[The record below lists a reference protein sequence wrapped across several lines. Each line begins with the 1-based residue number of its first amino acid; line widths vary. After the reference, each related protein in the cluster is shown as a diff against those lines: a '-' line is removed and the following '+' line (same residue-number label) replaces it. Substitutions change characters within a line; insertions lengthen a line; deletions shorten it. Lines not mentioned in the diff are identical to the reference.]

1 MNLEDNISHKT
12 IYVKLTNRCNLVCDH
27 CYNAVCHDQ
36 GQMSKDTLNK
46 ILDYIYDLKE
56 QGYDVDVAL
65 HGGEPMLYRD
75 KDVIW
80 EFVNACN
87 EMNVSITMTTNL
99 IYKVNDEHLILFS
112 KFKQAD
118 GEPLVLTSWDHKIRF
133 KPESYETTWR
143 NAVKRIVENGIGVQ
157 PIVSLTKIL
166 IEEKTP
172 YDIFTYMDELG
183 VKHLN
188 FERLTCTGRA
198 EYNAD
203 ELMPTNEQVDNWLCE
218 AYKLWKTNFKHIY
231 VPLLDGLEWAAWE
244 GKYVGCRARQ
254 CTRVVRTFNPDGS
267 MATCPNIPTD
277 TVGNI
282 RRIKSVEE
290 VGNVIEGNKKYKA
303 LVNKELV
310 KDNRCY
316 SCEFYSICNG
326 DCFQLRWD
334 DTGCPGLKKTIVE
347 VLKHQ
352 KMEEE

>member
-1 MNLEDNISHKT
+1 
-12 IYVKLTNRCNLVCDH
+12 
-27 CYNAVCHDQ
+27 
-36 GQMSKDTLNK
+36 MSAKVLNK
-46 ILDYIYDLKE
+46 IIDYIYDLKE

-75 KDVIW
+75 KDAIW

-87 EMNVSITMTTNL
+87 EMYVPITMTTNL
-99 IYKVNDEHLILFS
+99 TYKINDEHLILFS

-118 GEPLVLTSWDHKIRF
+118 GEPLVLTSWDYKIRF
-133 KPESYETTWR
+133 KPESLENTWK
-143 NAVKRIVENGIGVQ
+143 NAIKRLVENDINVQ
-157 PIVSLTKIL
+157 PIISLTKIL
-166 IEEKTP
+166 IEDKTP
-172 YDIFTYMDELG
+172 EDIFKYMSKLG
-183 VKHLN
+183 IKHLN

-198 EYNAD
+198 EYNSD
-203 ELMPTNEQVDNWLCE
+203 ELMPTNEQVDTWLCE
-218 AYKLWKTNFKHIY
+218 AYKLWKSKYSNIY
-231 VPLLDGLEWAAWE
+231 IPLFDALEWAAWE
-244 GKYVGCRARQ
+244 GKYIGCRARQ
-254 CTRVVRTFNPDGS
+254 CVRVVRTFNPDGS

-303 LVNKELV
+303 LMDKERI

-316 SCEFYSICNG
+316 SCEYYSICNG

-334 DTGCPGLKKTIVE
+334 ETGCPGLKNTITE